1 MSINRLIPN
10 VALRSCRQTMLAE
23 LLLAMLAIPACGIG
37 QPSGTAESVEWSY
50 DGPGAPEKWASLSE
64 EYATC
69 AQGRWQSPVDI
80 TGYEPGVLPPVG
92 FSYHGDAAAIRNDG
106 RAIYVDYA
114 PGNTF
119 SVGQHMFELESAH
132 FHQPSEHRIDGV
144 NFPAELHLVHVGRRG
159 FAVVALLFEVGQP
172 DPVVAEILDA
182 APAVNDTVAEG
193 IAINASGYPPGD
205 TGYFRYDGSKTT
217 PPCDE
222 PVEWYVMRELKT
234 ISRGQVDDLL
244 ALSGGPNNRPIQPK
258 GNRTITVGSLP

>member
-10 VALRSCRQTMLAE
+10 VALLSCRQTMLAE

-172 DPVVAEILDA
+172 PTPWSRRSWTL
-182 APAVNDTVAEG
+182 PLP
-193 IAINASGYPPGD
+193 S
-205 TGYFRYDGSKTT
+205 TT
-217 PPCDE
+217 PSPAGPPPRC
-222 PVEWYVMRELKT
+222 PVRGHRLQRGRLGGGK
-234 ISRGQVDDLL
+234 SRTSQCRSPGK
-244 ALSGGPNNRPIQPK
+244 N
-258 GNRTITVGSLP
+258 

>member
-1 MSINRLIPN
+1 MDR
-10 VALRSCRQTMLAE
+10 
-23 LLLAMLAIPACGIG
+23 
-37 QPSGTAESVEWSY
+37 
-50 DGPGAPEKWASLSE
+50 GAPEKWASLSE

-132 FHQPSEHRIDGV
+132 FHQPSETPDRRRQ
-144 NFPAELHLVHVGRRG
+144 FPRQSSTWSTWA
-159 FAVVALLFEVGQP
+159 AVASQWWPCCLKWANP